1 MKYLMLI
8 SALLTVSICCHAQSN
23 VDTIVYGKVD
33 RLPMMHADCITT
45 ARRFECHWPFLTFR
59 SKIDSVFCN
68 VDGTVAGVVPLD
80 NNDDTVLLVKDK
92 LGKFYS
98 FVTLRKTP
106 LIKGQSVKTGDFLG
120 LATDNNDDGIFE
132 CTMTVTDKNGIEY
145 DEQQI
150 CKFLNVQVNKC
161 VLKG

>member
-1 MKYLMLI
+1 MLI
-8 SALLTVSICCHAQSN
+8 CALLTVSIWSYAQYN

-33 RLPMMHADCITT
+33 RLPMMHADCITM
-45 ARRFECHWPFLTFR
+45 ARLSGCHLPSLTFR

-80 NNDDTVLLVKDK
+80 NNNDTALLVKDK
-92 LGKFYS
+92 LGKCYS
-98 FVTLRKTP
+98 FVTLSKTP

-120 LATDNNDDGIFE
+120 LAVDNNNDGIFE
-132 CTMTVTDKNGIEY
+132 CTKRVNNKNGIEY

-150 CKFLNVQVNKC
+150 CKFLNVQVNRC